1 MDKLTVCEYAELRGC
16 SEQYVR
22 RLIADERL
30 AYQIADNPAN
40 KIKQYLIPISA
51 LPGDLQAKYYG
62 SRAGKA
68 AAGAVKQ
75 PRVLEE
81 YSADERE
88 RIKMW
93 SELLMDWQRYR
104 NDPAHISKAGVDKAY
119 VAMATL
125 TRPELKLSE
134 PTLYRKWAA
143 YKAGDLDGLI
153 DKRGQWRK
161 GKTDMPPTLWDAFLW
176 YYLDQRQYPISK
188 CVEYTVM
195 WAREYHPELVPAV
208 PSYHA
213 FRRHVLSIEEPVR
226 VLARQGEKAYDDRCA
241 PYIDRLYDGL
251 NSNDYWV
258 ADNHTFDVLTRSAD
272 GETVHRLYLTAFI
285 DARSQMFTGWE
296 VTDAPCSDATL
307 LALRRGILR
316 CGVPRRI
323 LVDNGREF
331 LNYDVGGLGH
341 RQKKSTRDLPTPP
354 PIFERLGIEMCN
366 AIVRNAKAKPIER
379 TFGDLKNCLSR
390 LFATFTGGNVLEKP
404 GNLKDVLKSG
414 QIPLDDDLRK
424 AVDDILDGYY
434 NAGEYGGKVTAD
446 HGKRR
451 VDVFNENLRTKR
463 VATPADLTLLLMR
476 STRPQTIGRRGVHV
490 DIAGTRLWFWDEDLV
505 IHRQKEQVY
514 VRYDP
519 ADMREVRLYDM
530 EDRFLQTA
538 PLDIECR
545 LEWGA
550 SKEEI
555 AAAQSKKNRVRK
567 AVKTIAEDYNRLDPA
582 ERIDALDLVLRHSRL
597 NKESLRIAEDCG
609 IIEPVRPDEKRIMP
623 AAVGS
628 GGTVVE
634 IDRERMLRNAAK
646 RIKQN

>member
-1 MDKLTVCEYAELRGC
+1 MDKLTVREYAELRGC
-16 SEQYVR
+16 SERHAR
-22 RLIADERL
+22 RLLVTEQT
-30 AYQIADNPAN
+30 AYEISDDPAN
-40 KIKQYLIPISA
+40 KIKQYLIPVSELPPA
-51 LPGDLQAKYYG
+51 LQSKYYG
-62 SRAGKA
+62 SRVGTA
-68 AAGAVKQ
+68 AAGTVKQ
-75 PRVLEE
+75 PRMLEE
-81 YSADERE
+81 YSAEERE

-104 NDPAHISKAGVDKAY
+104 NDPAHTSKVGVDKAY

-285 DARSQMFTGWE
+285 DARSQIFTGWF

-307 LALRRGILR
+307 MALRHGILR
-316 CGVPRRI
+316 CGIPRRI

-331 LNYDVGGLGH
+331 LNFDVGGLGH
-341 RQKKSTRDLPTPP
+341 RQKKSTKDLPTPP

-390 LFATFTGGNVLEKP
+390 LFSTFTGGNVLEKP

-414 QIPLDDDLRK
+414 QIPLDDDLRA

-434 NAGEYGGKVTAD
+434 NAGEYGGKVMAD
-446 HGKRR
+446 RGKRR
-451 VDVFNENLRTKR
+451 ADVFNANLRTKR
-463 VATPADLTLLLMR
+463 VATPEDLTLLLMR
-476 STRPQTIGRRGVHV
+476 STRPQKISRRGVSV
-490 DIAGTRLWFWDEDLV
+490 EISGVRLWFWNEELLWK
-505 IHRQKEQVY
+505 QGQQVY
-514 VRYDP
+514 IRFNP
-519 ADMREVRLYDM
+519 AEMNEVRVYDM
-530 EDRFLQTA
+530 EDRFMQTA
-538 PLDIECR
+538 PMDTECR

-550 SKEEI
+550 SKEELQ
-555 AAAQSKKNRVRK
+555 AAQSKKARIKK
-567 AVKTIAEDYNRLDPA
+567 AVKTAAEGYNRLDPS

-597 NKESLRIAEDCG
+597 AKDGIRLAEDCS
-609 IIEPVRPDEKRIMP
+609 IIEPVRPSDRRTIT
-623 AAVGS
+623 AAAGADT
-628 GGTVVE
+628 GGAV
-634 IDRERMLRNAAK
+634 ISMDRMLRNAAK
-646 RIKQN
+646 RI